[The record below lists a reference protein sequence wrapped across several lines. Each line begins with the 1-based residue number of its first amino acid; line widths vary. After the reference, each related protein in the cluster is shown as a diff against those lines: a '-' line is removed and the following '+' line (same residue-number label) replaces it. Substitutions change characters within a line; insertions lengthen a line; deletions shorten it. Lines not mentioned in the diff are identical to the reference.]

1 MNTIEKAD
9 SWTVKLGL
17 GTGPVS
23 PSIYTDQ
30 KRFELERDKIFR
42 RYWLNL
48 GRVSDIPKA
57 GDYVIHD
64 IPFLEASVL
73 LVRGRD
79 GEVRAF
85 HNACTHRGNKLCQKF
100 ADSSAFVKCGNKK
113 YFTCEFHGWVFSDKG
128 DVVDIPDQENFFD
141 LDKQAL
147 GLVPIHIAFWE
158 GFIFVNFAEQP
169 HLTLDEQLGGLKEQL
184 AGYPFDSYSTIFGYE
199 GEVACNWKLSV
210 DSQVEGYHAATLH
223 PEHLEI
229 RSAALTIR

>member
-1 MNTIEKAD
+1 M
-9 SWTVKLGL
+9 
-17 GTGPVS
+17 
-23 PSIYTDQ
+23 
-30 KRFELERDKIFR
+30 FELERDKIFR

-64 IPFLEASVL
+64 IPLLEASVL

-128 DVVDIPDQENFFD
+128 DVVDIPEDR
-141 LDKQAL
+141 K
-147 GLVPIHIAFWE
+147 
-158 GFIFVNFAEQP
+158 
-169 HLTLDEQLGGLKEQL
+169 
-184 AGYPFDSYSTIFGYE
+184 STRL
-199 GEVACNWKLSV
+199 NS
-210 DSQVEGYHAATLH
+210 SH
-223 PEHLEI
+223 
-229 RSAALTIR
+229 